1 MSTRKI
7 VKALKAQAFK
17 AVREELFQG
26 IEFSF
31 NNEMVARLF
40 PKTNIVHVGYWVDE
54 TFYSLKEMPVLLV
67 IEELAKRR
75 IRDCYPDALRK
86 EVTRCFYK

>member
-7 VKALKAQAFK
+7 VKALKAQAFR

-26 IEFSF
+26 IEFPW
-31 NNEMVARLF
+31 NMEAVAKLF
-40 PKTNIVHVGYWVDE
+40 PKSNVIHIGSWVDGS
-54 TFYSLKEMPVLLV
+54 FYSLKEMPVLLV